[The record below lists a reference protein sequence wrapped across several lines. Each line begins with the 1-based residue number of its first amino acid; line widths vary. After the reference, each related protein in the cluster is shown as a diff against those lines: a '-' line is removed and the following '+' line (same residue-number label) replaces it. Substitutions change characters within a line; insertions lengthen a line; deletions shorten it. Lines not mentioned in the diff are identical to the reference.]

1 MPPRKTVLPWQAE
14 LQFFAMIS
22 RRAIPAEF
30 SALNRWLCL
39 EREAVPPKT
48 KFQEVRLPN
57 PASRWPVEVVSPQG
71 WANDKAGASLPAE
84 ENWP

>member
-1 MPPRKTVLPWQAE
+1 LLDDRTAVSVPVATNRVTT
-14 LQFFAMIS
+14 IS
-22 RRAIPAEF
+22 
-30 SALNRWLCL
+30 LNRWLCL

-71 WANDKAGASLPAE
+71 WANDKAGASQPAQQNLP
-84 ENWP
+84 